1 MRKVILMMLL
11 AVVSNGAM
19 AEWVKVGSNES
30 TAIYV
35 DQSTIQRAGNMA
47 KMWHLTDYTTPNKD
61 MGEPY
66 LSMKD
71 QNEYD
76 CKESKVRRR
85 ASSEH
90 SENMGKGKVVYKDTY
105 TSRWKPVPPESG
117 LEILWKFA
125 CLKKK

>member
-1 MRKVILMMLL
+1 MRKVILMILL
-11 AVVSNGAM
+11 AVVSNSAL
-19 AEWVKVGSNES
+19 AEWAKVGSNES

-35 DQSTIQRAGNMA
+35 DQSTIQRTGNMA
-47 KMWHLTDYTTPNKD
+47 KMWHLTDYATPNKD
-61 MGEPY
+61 MGEAY

-90 SENMGKGKVVYKDTY
+90 SKNMGKGKVVYKDTY
-105 TSRWKPVPPESG
+105 TSRWKPVPPDSG
-117 LEILWKFA
+117 VEILWNFA